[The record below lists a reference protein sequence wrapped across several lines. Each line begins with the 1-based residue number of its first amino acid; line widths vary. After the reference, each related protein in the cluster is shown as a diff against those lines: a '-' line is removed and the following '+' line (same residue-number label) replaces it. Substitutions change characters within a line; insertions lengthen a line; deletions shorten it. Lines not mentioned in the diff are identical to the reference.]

1 MGFRIRNN
9 SAASLAYKSYSKAQG
24 DLEKNIQ
31 RLASGL
37 RINSAADDISGA
49 AMVTRMDNQIR
60 GLQEASK
67 NAKGASGLLKMAES
81 GLSEINGILSRLRE
95 LAVQAASDQL
105 TSDDRRN
112 VNMEF
117 EQLTGEV
124 GRIARFVEYNDI
136 KLLNGDFTANSIDPA
151 SSNYGPSAEEG
162 GVQGIKLTGA
172 LPGTYTFTLEDING
186 DGIDDTIRL
195 SDGAITE
202 DVALPAV
209 PAGETA
215 KLTFSTLGFVVTL
228 NDNFGET
235 IPVLDGNGETIPVLD
250 GDGET
255 IPLLDENGDVILDGD
270 GNAEVEVEINDAV
283 LEGRSFQVLEG
294 AGGTVQIG
302 IDDTADSRL
311 QFSIMD
317 ATAVG
322 LSIDS
327 LNVDS
332 VANARAALT
341 QLDSAISSVSDE
353 RGKLG
358 SVLNRLEFTMSNLAN
373 MIQAIDSSRSDIRDV
388 DFAKEMT
395 DMARNQILVQSSSS
409 ILAQANKI
417 NQSVLGLLN

>member
-112 VNMEF
+112 INLEF

-136 KLLNGDFTANSIDPA
+136 KLLNGDFTANSIDPTT
-151 SSNYGPSAEEG
+151 SNYGPSAVEG
-162 GVQGIKLTGA
+162 GVQDIKLTGA
-172 LPGTYTFTLEDING
+172 LPGTYTFSIVDIND
-186 DGIDDTIRL
+186 DGTDDTIRI
-195 SDGAITE
+195 SDGTITD
-202 DVALPAV
+202 DVALPPTPA
-209 PAGETA
+209 AGETT
-215 KLTFSTLGFVVTL
+215 KLTFSTSGVVVTL
-228 NDNFGET
+228 NENFGQT
-235 IPVLDGNGETIPVLD
+235 IPSLEGRYFN
-250 GDGET
+250 
-255 IPLLDENGDVILDGD
+255 
-270 GNAEVEVEINDAV
+270 V
-283 LEGRSFQVLEG
+283 LEGT
-294 AGGTVQIG
+294 GGTVQIG

-322 LSIDS
+322 LSIDG

-332 VANARAALT
+332 VANARSAMS
-341 QLDSAISSVSDE
+341 QLDGAISKISDE

-358 SVLNRLEFTMSNLAN
+358 SVQNRLEFTMSNLAN
-373 MIQAIDSSRSDIRDV
+373 MIQAIDSSRSAIRDV

>member
-9 SAASLAYKSYSKAQG
+9 SAASLAYKFYSKAQA

-81 GLSEINGILSRLRE
+81 GLSEINSLLSRLRE
-95 LAVQAASDQL
+95 LTVQAASDQL

-112 VNMEF
+112 INLEF

-151 SSNYGPSAEEG
+151 TSTYGPSAAEG
-162 GVQGIKLTGA
+162 GVSEIKLTGA
-172 LPGTYTFTLEDING
+172 LPGTYTFSLEDLDG
-186 DGIDDTIRL
+186 DGTDETMRIT
-195 SDGAITE
+195 SDGATE
-202 DVALPAV
+202 DVSLPPTPA
-209 PAGETA
+209 AGETA
-215 KLTFSTLGFVVTL
+215 KLTFSQLGVMVTINENMGL
-228 NDNFGET
+228 T
-235 IPVLDGNGETIPVLD
+235 IPSV
-250 GDGET
+250 
-255 IPLLDENGDVILDGD
+255 
-270 GNAEVEVEINDAV
+270 
-283 LEGRSFQVLEG
+283 EGRYFNVIEG
-294 AGGTVQIG
+294 TGGTVQIG

-317 ATAVG
+317 STAVG
-322 LSIDS
+322 LGIDG

-332 VANARAALT
+332 VADARAAMS
-341 QLDSAISSVSDE
+341 QLDKAISLISDE

-358 SVLNRLEFTMSNLAN
+358 SVQNRLEFTMSNLAN
-373 MIQAIDSSRSDIRDV
+373 MIQAIDSSRSSIRDV

-409 ILAQANKI
+409 ILAQANQI
-417 NQSVLGLLN
+417 NQSVLGLLK

>member
-9 SAASLAYKSYSKAQG
+9 SAASLAYKSYSKAQA

-112 VNMEF
+112 INLEF

-136 KLLNGDFTANSIDPA
+136 KLLNGDFTANALDQA
-151 SSNYGPSAEEG
+151 TRDRLVDTQVGFPSTAGG
-162 GVQGIKLTGA
+162 GVSDIKLTGA
-172 LPGTYTFTLEDING
+172 LPGVYAFSVVTEGGVDKLRITL
-186 DGIDDTIRL
+186 
-195 SDGAITE
+195 DGAATDE
-202 DVALPAV
+202 VNLPV
-209 PAGETA
+209 TPADGETA
-215 KLTFSTLGFVVTL
+215 KLTFSTLGIV
-228 NDNFGET
+228 
-235 IPVLDGNGETIPVLD
+235 
-250 GDGET
+250 
-255 IPLLDENGDVILDGD
+255 
-270 GNAEVEVEINDAV
+270 VEINENFGQTIAGNALNGSQFTV
-283 LEGRSFQVLEG
+283 NPGT
-294 AGGTVQIG
+294 GGTVQIG

-322 LSIDS
+322 LNIDN
-327 LNVDS
+327 LDVGS
-332 VANARAALT
+332 VANARSAMS
-341 QLDSAISSVSDE
+341 QLDGAISLVSDE

-358 SVLNRLEFTMSNLAN
+358 SVQNRLEFTMSNLAN
-373 MIQAIDSSRSDIRDV
+373 MIQAIDSSRSAIRDV

>member
-112 VNMEF
+112 INLEF

-136 KLLNGDFTANSIDPA
+136 KLLNGDFTANSIDPTA
-151 SSNYGPSAEEG
+151 SNYGPSAAEG
-162 GVQGIKLTGA
+162 GVQDIKLTGA
-172 LPGTYTFTLEDING
+172 LPGSYTFSLEDIDG
-186 DGIDDTIRL
+186 DGTDDTIRI
-195 SDGAITE
+195 SDGTITD
-202 DVALPAV
+202 DVALPPTPA
-209 PAGETA
+209 AGETT
-215 KLTFSTLGFVVTL
+215 KLTFSTSGVVVTL
-228 NDNFGET
+228 NENFGQT
-235 IPVLDGNGETIPVLD
+235 IPSLEGRYFN
-250 GDGET
+250 
-255 IPLLDENGDVILDGD
+255 
-270 GNAEVEVEINDAV
+270 V
-283 LEGRSFQVLEG
+283 LEGT
-294 AGGTVQIG
+294 GGTVQIG

-322 LSIDS
+322 LSIDG

-332 VANARAALT
+332 VANARSAMS
-341 QLDSAISSVSDE
+341 QLDGAISKISDE

-358 SVLNRLEFTMSNLAN
+358 SVQNRLEFTMSNLAN
-373 MIQAIDSSRSDIRDV
+373 MIQAIDSSRSAIRDV

>member
-9 SAASLAYKSYSKAQG
+9 SAASLAYKFYSKAQA

-81 GLSEINGILSRLRE
+81 GLSEINSLLSRLRE
-95 LAVQAASDQL
+95 LTVQAASDQL

-112 VNMEF
+112 INLEF

-151 SSNYGPSAEEG
+151 TSTYGPSAAEG
-162 GVQGIKLTGA
+162 GVSEIKLTGA
-172 LPGTYTFTLEDING
+172 LPGTYTFSLEDLNG
-186 DGIDDTIRL
+186 DGTDETMRIT
-195 SDGAITE
+195 SDGATE
-202 DVALPAV
+202 DVSLPPTPA
-209 PAGETA
+209 AGETA
-215 KLTFSTLGFVVTL
+215 KLTFSQLGVMVTINENMGL
-228 NDNFGET
+228 T
-235 IPVLDGNGETIPVLD
+235 IPSV
-250 GDGET
+250 
-255 IPLLDENGDVILDGD
+255 
-270 GNAEVEVEINDAV
+270 
-283 LEGRSFQVLEG
+283 EGRYFNVMEG
-294 AGGTVQIG
+294 SGGTVQIG

-317 ATAVG
+317 STAVG
-322 LSIDS
+322 LGIDG

-332 VANARAALT
+332 VADARAAMS
-341 QLDSAISSVSDE
+341 QLDKAISLISDE

-358 SVLNRLEFTMSNLAN
+358 SVQNRLEFTMSNLAN
-373 MIQAIDSSRSDIRDV
+373 MIQAIDSSRSSIRDV

-409 ILAQANKI
+409 ILAQANQI
-417 NQSVLGLLN
+417 NQSVLGLLK

>member
-81 GLSEINGILSRLRE
+81 GLSEINSILSRLRE

-112 VNMEF
+112 INLEF

-136 KLLNGDFTANSIDPA
+136 KLLNGDFTANNIDQT
-151 SSNYGPSAEEG
+151 SSSYGPLAAEG
-162 GVQGIKLTGA
+162 GVHDIKLTGA
-172 LPGTYTFTLEDING
+172 LPGTYTFEVVLANSIEQGNPPESRLQIT
-186 DGIDDTIRL
+186 DGTVTDYI
-195 SDGAITE
+195 
-202 DVALPAV
+202 ALPTTPEADQ
-209 PAGETA
+209 TSR
-215 KLTFSTLGFVVTL
+215 LTFSQLGVVVTINDQFGLTAPNTLGGQSFT
-228 NDNFGET
+228 
-235 IPVLDGNGETIPVLD
+235 
-250 GDGET
+250 
-255 IPLLDENGDVILDGD
+255 
-270 GNAEVEVEINDAV
+270 V
-283 LEGRSFQVLEG
+283 LEGT
-294 AGGTVQIG
+294 GGTVQIG

-332 VANARAALT
+332 VANARAAMT
-341 QLDSAISSVSDE
+341 QLDSAISLVSDE

-358 SVLNRLEFTMSNLAN
+358 SVQNRLEFTMSNLAN
-373 MIQAIDSSRSDIRDV
+373 MIQAIDSSRSAIRDV

>member
-1 MGFRIRNN
+1 M
-9 SAASLAYKSYSKAQG
+9 
-24 DLEKNIQ
+24 
-31 RLASGL
+31 ASGL

-112 VNMEF
+112 INLEF

-136 KLLNGDFTANSIDPA
+136 KLLNGDFTANALNQAARDRLEDDQV
-151 SSNYGPSAEEG
+151 GFPSTAGG
-162 GVQGIKLTGA
+162 GVSDIKLTGA
-172 LPGTYTFTLEDING
+172 LPGTYAFSVVTEGGVNKLRITL
-186 DGIDDTIRL
+186 
-195 SDGAITE
+195 DGAATDE
-202 DVALPAV
+202 VNLPV
-209 PAGETA
+209 TPGEGETA
-215 KLTFSTLGFVVTL
+215 KLTFSTLGIV
-228 NDNFGET
+228 
-235 IPVLDGNGETIPVLD
+235 
-250 GDGET
+250 
-255 IPLLDENGDVILDGD
+255 
-270 GNAEVEVEINDAV
+270 VEINENFGQTIAGNALNGSQFTVDP
-283 LEGRSFQVLEG
+283 GT
-294 AGGTVQIG
+294 GGTVQIG

-311 QFSIMD
+311 QFSIVD
-317 ATAVG
+317 STAVG
-322 LSIDS
+322 LGIDG

-332 VANARAALT
+332 VADARAAMS
-341 QLDSAISSVSDE
+341 QLDTAISLISDE

-358 SVLNRLEFTMSNLAN
+358 SVQNRLEFTMSNLAN
-373 MIQAIDSSRSDIRDV
+373 MIQAIDSSRSAIRDV

>member
-9 SAASLAYKSYSKAQG
+9 SAASLAYKFYSKAQA

-81 GLSEINGILSRLRE
+81 GLSEINSLLSRLRE
-95 LAVQAASDQL
+95 LTVQAASDQL

-112 VNMEF
+112 INLEF

-136 KLLNGDFTANSIDPA
+136 KLRNGDFTANSIDPTT
-151 SSNYGPSAEEG
+151 STYGPSAAEG
-162 GVQGIKLTGA
+162 GVSEIKLTGA
-172 LPGTYTFTLEDING
+172 LPGTYTFSLEDLDG
-186 DGIDDTIRL
+186 DGTDETMRIT
-195 SDGAITE
+195 SDGATE
-202 DVALPAV
+202 DVSLPPIPA
-209 PAGETA
+209 AGETA
-215 KLTFSTLGFVVTL
+215 KLTFSQLGVMVTI
-228 NDNFGET
+228 NENMGWN
-235 IPVLDGNGETIPVLD
+235 VDGQEFTVN
-250 GDGET
+250 
-255 IPLLDENGDVILDGD
+255 
-270 GNAEVEVEINDAV
+270 
-283 LEGRSFQVLEG
+283 EGS
-294 AGGTVQIG
+294 GGTVQIG

-317 ATAVG
+317 STAVG
-322 LSIDS
+322 LGIDG

-332 VANARAALT
+332 VADARAAMS
-341 QLDSAISSVSDE
+341 QLDKAISLISDE

-358 SVLNRLEFTMSNLAN
+358 SVQNRLEFTMSNLAN
-373 MIQAIDSSRSDIRDV
+373 MIQAIDSSRSSIRDV

-409 ILAQANKI
+409 ILAQANQI
-417 NQSVLGLLN
+417 NQSVLGLLK

>member
-9 SAASLAYKSYSKAQG
+9 SAASLAYKFYSKAQA

-81 GLSEINGILSRLRE
+81 GLSEINSLLSRLRE
-95 LAVQAASDQL
+95 LTVQAASDQL

-112 VNMEF
+112 INLEF

-151 SSNYGPSAEEG
+151 TSTYGPSAAEG
-162 GVQGIKLTGA
+162 GVSEIKLTGA
-172 LPGTYTFTLEDING
+172 LPGTYTFSLEDLDG
-186 DGIDDTIRL
+186 DGTNETMRIT
-195 SDGAITE
+195 SDGATE
-202 DVALPAV
+202 DVSLPPTPA
-209 PAGETA
+209 AGETA
-215 KLTFSTLGFVVTL
+215 KLTFSQLGVMVTI
-228 NDNFGET
+228 NENMGWN
-235 IPVLDGNGETIPVLD
+235 VDGQEFTVN
-250 GDGET
+250 
-255 IPLLDENGDVILDGD
+255 
-270 GNAEVEVEINDAV
+270 
-283 LEGRSFQVLEG
+283 EGS
-294 AGGTVQIG
+294 GGTVQIG

-317 ATAVG
+317 STAVG
-322 LSIDS
+322 LGIDG

-332 VANARAALT
+332 VADARAAMS
-341 QLDSAISSVSDE
+341 QLDKAISLISDE

-358 SVLNRLEFTMSNLAN
+358 SVQNRLEFTMSNLAN
-373 MIQAIDSSRSDIRDV
+373 MIQAIDSSRSSIRDV

-409 ILAQANKI
+409 ILAQANQI
-417 NQSVLGLLN
+417 NQSVLGLLK

>member
-112 VNMEF
+112 INLEF

-136 KLLNGDFTANSIDPA
+136 KLLNGDFTANSIDPTT
-151 SSNYGPSAEEG
+151 SNYGPSAVEG
-162 GVQGIKLTGA
+162 GVQDIKLTGA
-172 LPGTYTFTLEDING
+172 LPGTYTFSIVDIND
-186 DGIDDTIRL
+186 DGTDDTIRI
-195 SDGAITE
+195 SDGTITD
-202 DVALPAV
+202 DVALP
-209 PAGETA
+209 PTPSAGETT
-215 KLTFSTLGFVVTL
+215 KLTFSTSGVVVTL
-228 NDNFGET
+228 NENFGQT
-235 IPVLDGNGETIPVLD
+235 IPSLEGRYFN
-250 GDGET
+250 
-255 IPLLDENGDVILDGD
+255 
-270 GNAEVEVEINDAV
+270 V
-283 LEGRSFQVLEG
+283 LEGT
-294 AGGTVQIG
+294 GGTVQIG

-322 LSIDS
+322 LSIDG

-332 VANARAALT
+332 VANARSAMS
-341 QLDSAISSVSDE
+341 QLDGAISKISDE

-358 SVLNRLEFTMSNLAN
+358 SVQNRLEFTMSNLAN
-373 MIQAIDSSRSDIRDV
+373 MIQAIDSSRSAIRDV

>member
-9 SAASLAYKSYSKAQG
+9 SAASLAYKFYSKAQA

-81 GLSEINGILSRLRE
+81 GLSEINSLLSRLRE
-95 LAVQAASDQL
+95 LTVQAASDQL

-112 VNMEF
+112 INLEF

-151 SSNYGPSAEEG
+151 TSTYGPSAAEG
-162 GVQGIKLTGA
+162 GVSGIKLTGA
-172 LPGTYTFTLEDING
+172 LPGTYTFSLEDLDG
-186 DGIDDTIRL
+186 DGTDETMRIT
-195 SDGAITE
+195 SDGATE
-202 DVALPAV
+202 DVSLPPTPA
-209 PAGETA
+209 AGETA
-215 KLTFSTLGFVVTL
+215 KLTFSQLGVMVTINENMGL
-228 NDNFGET
+228 T
-235 IPVLDGNGETIPVLD
+235 IPSV
-250 GDGET
+250 
-255 IPLLDENGDVILDGD
+255 
-270 GNAEVEVEINDAV
+270 
-283 LEGRSFQVLEG
+283 EGRYFNVMEG
-294 AGGTVQIG
+294 SGGTVQIG

-317 ATAVG
+317 STAVG
-322 LSIDS
+322 LGIDG

-332 VANARAALT
+332 VADARAAMS
-341 QLDSAISSVSDE
+341 QLDTAISLISDE

-358 SVLNRLEFTMSNLAN
+358 SVQNRLEFTMSNLAN
-373 MIQAIDSSRSDIRDV
+373 MIQAIDSSRSSIRDV

-409 ILAQANKI
+409 ILAQANQI
-417 NQSVLGLLN
+417 NQSVLGLLK

>member
-9 SAASLAYKSYSKAQG
+9 SAASLAYKFYSKAQA

-81 GLSEINGILSRLRE
+81 GLSEINSLLSRLRE
-95 LAVQAASDQL
+95 LTVQAASDQL

-112 VNMEF
+112 INLEF

-151 SSNYGPSAEEG
+151 TSTYGPSAAEG
-162 GVQGIKLTGA
+162 GVSEIKLTGA
-172 LPGTYTFTLEDING
+172 LPGTYTFSLEDLDG
-186 DGIDDTIRL
+186 DGTDETMRIT
-195 SDGAITE
+195 SDGATE
-202 DVALPAV
+202 DVSLPPTPA
-209 PAGETA
+209 AGETA
-215 KLTFSTLGFVVTL
+215 KLTFSQLGVMVTINENMGL
-228 NDNFGET
+228 T
-235 IPVLDGNGETIPVLD
+235 IPSV
-250 GDGET
+250 
-255 IPLLDENGDVILDGD
+255 
-270 GNAEVEVEINDAV
+270 
-283 LEGRSFQVLEG
+283 EGRYFNVMEG
-294 AGGTVQIG
+294 SGGTVQIG

-317 ATAVG
+317 STAVG
-322 LSIDS
+322 LGIDG

-332 VANARAALT
+332 VADARAAMS
-341 QLDSAISSVSDE
+341 QLDKAISLISDE

-358 SVLNRLEFTMSNLAN
+358 SVQNRLEFTMSNLAN
-373 MIQAIDSSRSDIRDV
+373 MIQAIDSSRSSIRDV

-409 ILAQANKI
+409 ILAQANQI
-417 NQSVLGLLN
+417 NQSVLGLLK

>member
-9 SAASLAYKSYSKAQG
+9 SAASLAYKSYSKAQA

-112 VNMEF
+112 INLEF

-136 KLLNGDFTANSIDPA
+136 KLLNGDFTANALDQA
-151 SSNYGPSAEEG
+151 TLDRLADDLVGFPSTAGG
-162 GVQGIKLTGA
+162 GVSDIKLTGA
-172 LPGTYTFTLEDING
+172 LPGVYAFSVVTEGGVDKLRITL
-186 DGIDDTIRL
+186 
-195 SDGAITE
+195 DGAATDE
-202 DVALPAV
+202 VNLPV
-209 PAGETA
+209 TPADGETA
-215 KLTFSTLGFVVTL
+215 KLTFSTLGIV
-228 NDNFGET
+228 
-235 IPVLDGNGETIPVLD
+235 
-250 GDGET
+250 
-255 IPLLDENGDVILDGD
+255 
-270 GNAEVEVEINDAV
+270 VEINENFGQTIAGNALNGSQFTV
-283 LEGRSFQVLEG
+283 NPGT
-294 AGGTVQIG
+294 GGTVQIG

-322 LSIDS
+322 LNIDN
-327 LNVDS
+327 LDVGS
-332 VANARAALT
+332 VANARSAMS
-341 QLDSAISSVSDE
+341 QLDGAISLVSDE

-358 SVLNRLEFTMSNLAN
+358 SVQNRLEFTMSNLAN
-373 MIQAIDSSRSDIRDV
+373 MIQAIDSSRSAIRDV

>member
-9 SAASLAYKSYSKAQG
+9 SAASLAYKFYSKAQA

-81 GLSEINGILSRLRE
+81 GLSEINSLLSRLRE
-95 LAVQAASDQL
+95 LTVQAASDQL

-112 VNMEF
+112 INLEF

-151 SSNYGPSAEEG
+151 TSTYGPSAAEG
-162 GVQGIKLTGA
+162 GVSGIKLTGA
-172 LPGTYTFTLEDING
+172 LPGTYTFSLEDLDG
-186 DGIDDTIRL
+186 DGTDETMRIT
-195 SDGAITE
+195 SDGATE
-202 DVALPAV
+202 DVSLPPIPA
-209 PAGETA
+209 AGETA
-215 KLTFSTLGFVVTL
+215 KLTFSQLGVMVTI
-228 NDNFGET
+228 NENMGWN
-235 IPVLDGNGETIPVLD
+235 VDGQEFTVN
-250 GDGET
+250 
-255 IPLLDENGDVILDGD
+255 
-270 GNAEVEVEINDAV
+270 
-283 LEGRSFQVLEG
+283 EGS
-294 AGGTVQIG
+294 GGTVQIG

-317 ATAVG
+317 STAVG
-322 LSIDS
+322 LGIDG

-332 VANARAALT
+332 VADARAAMS
-341 QLDSAISSVSDE
+341 QLDKAISLISDE

-358 SVLNRLEFTMSNLAN
+358 SVQNRLEFTMSNLAN
-373 MIQAIDSSRSDIRDV
+373 MIQAIDSSRSSIRDV

-409 ILAQANKI
+409 ILAQANQI
-417 NQSVLGLLN
+417 NQSVLGLLK

>member
-112 VNMEF
+112 INLEF

-136 KLLNGDFTANSIDPA
+136 KLLNGDFTANSIDPTT
-151 SSNYGPSAEEG
+151 SNYGPSAVEG
-162 GVQGIKLTGA
+162 GVQDIKLTGA
-172 LPGTYTFTLEDING
+172 LPGTYTFSIVDIND
-186 DGIDDTIRL
+186 DGTDDTIRI
-195 SDGAITE
+195 SDGTITD
-202 DVALPAV
+202 DVALP
-209 PAGETA
+209 PTPSAGETT
-215 KLTFSTLGFVVTL
+215 KLTFSTSGVVVTL
-228 NDNFGET
+228 NENFGQT
-235 IPVLDGNGETIPVLD
+235 IPSLEGRYFN
-250 GDGET
+250 
-255 IPLLDENGDVILDGD
+255 
-270 GNAEVEVEINDAV
+270 V
-283 LEGRSFQVLEG
+283 LEGT
-294 AGGTVQIG
+294 GGTVQIG

-322 LSIDS
+322 LSIDG

-332 VANARAALT
+332 VANARSAMS
-341 QLDSAISSVSDE
+341 QLDGAISQISDE

-358 SVLNRLEFTMSNLAN
+358 SVQNRLEFTMSNLAN
-373 MIQAIDSSRSDIRDV
+373 MIQAIDSSRSAIRDV

>member
-9 SAASLAYKSYSKAQG
+9 SAASLAYKFYSKAQA

-81 GLSEINGILSRLRE
+81 GLSEINSLLSRLRE
-95 LAVQAASDQL
+95 LTVQAASDQL

-112 VNMEF
+112 INLEF

-151 SSNYGPSAEEG
+151 TSTYGPSAAEG
-162 GVQGIKLTGA
+162 GVSEIKLTGA
-172 LPGTYTFTLEDING
+172 LPGTYTFSLEDL
-186 DGIDDTIRL
+186 DGEGTDETMRIT
-195 SDGAITE
+195 SDGATE
-202 DVALPAV
+202 DVSLPPTPA
-209 PAGETA
+209 AGETA
-215 KLTFSTLGFVVTL
+215 KLTFSQLGVMVTI
-228 NDNFGET
+228 NENMGWN
-235 IPVLDGNGETIPVLD
+235 VDGQEFTVN
-250 GDGET
+250 
-255 IPLLDENGDVILDGD
+255 
-270 GNAEVEVEINDAV
+270 
-283 LEGRSFQVLEG
+283 EGS
-294 AGGTVQIG
+294 GGTVQIG

-317 ATAVG
+317 STAVG
-322 LSIDS
+322 LGIDG

-332 VANARAALT
+332 VADARAAMS
-341 QLDSAISSVSDE
+341 QLDKAISLISDE

-358 SVLNRLEFTMSNLAN
+358 SVQNRLEFTMSNLAN
-373 MIQAIDSSRSDIRDV
+373 MIQAIDSSRSSIRDV

-409 ILAQANKI
+409 ILAQANQI
-417 NQSVLGLLN
+417 NQSVLGLLK

>member
-9 SAASLAYKSYSKAQG
+9 SAASLAYKFYSKAQA

-81 GLSEINGILSRLRE
+81 GLSEINSLLSRLRE
-95 LAVQAASDQL
+95 LTVQAASDQL

-112 VNMEF
+112 INLEF

-151 SSNYGPSAEEG
+151 TSTYGPSAAEG
-162 GVQGIKLTGA
+162 GVSEIKLTGA
-172 LPGTYTFTLEDING
+172 LPGTYTFALEDLDG
-186 DGIDDTIRL
+186 DGTDETMRIT
-195 SDGAITE
+195 SDGATE
-202 DVALPAV
+202 DVSLPPTPA
-209 PAGETA
+209 AGETA
-215 KLTFSTLGFVVTL
+215 KLTFSQLGVMVTINENMGL
-228 NDNFGET
+228 T
-235 IPVLDGNGETIPVLD
+235 IPSV
-250 GDGET
+250 
-255 IPLLDENGDVILDGD
+255 
-270 GNAEVEVEINDAV
+270 
-283 LEGRSFQVLEG
+283 EGRYFNVMEG
-294 AGGTVQIG
+294 SGGTVQIG

-317 ATAVG
+317 STAVG
-322 LSIDS
+322 LGIDG

-332 VANARAALT
+332 VADARAAMS
-341 QLDSAISSVSDE
+341 QLDKAISLISDE

-358 SVLNRLEFTMSNLAN
+358 SVQNRLEFTMSNLAN
-373 MIQAIDSSRSDIRDV
+373 MIQAIDSSRSSIRDV

-409 ILAQANKI
+409 ILAQANQI
-417 NQSVLGLLN
+417 NQSVLGLLK

>member
-9 SAASLAYKSYSKAQG
+9 SAASLAYKFYSKAQA

-81 GLSEINGILSRLRE
+81 GLSEINSLLSRLRE
-95 LAVQAASDQL
+95 LTVQAASDQL

-112 VNMEF
+112 INLEF

-151 SSNYGPSAEEG
+151 TSTYGPSAAEG
-162 GVQGIKLTGA
+162 GVSEIKLTGA
-172 LPGTYTFTLEDING
+172 LPGTYTFSLEDLDG
-186 DGIDDTIRL
+186 DGTDETMRIT
-195 SDGAITE
+195 SDGATE
-202 DVALPAV
+202 DVSLPPTPA
-209 PAGETA
+209 AGETA
-215 KLTFSTLGFVVTL
+215 KLTFSQLGVMVTI
-228 NDNFGET
+228 NENIGWN
-235 IPVLDGNGETIPVLD
+235 VDGQEFTVN
-250 GDGET
+250 
-255 IPLLDENGDVILDGD
+255 
-270 GNAEVEVEINDAV
+270 
-283 LEGRSFQVLEG
+283 EGS
-294 AGGTVQIG
+294 GGTVQIG

-317 ATAVG
+317 STAVG
-322 LSIDS
+322 LGIDG

-332 VANARAALT
+332 VADARAAMS
-341 QLDSAISSVSDE
+341 QLDKAISLISDE

-358 SVLNRLEFTMSNLAN
+358 SVQNRLEFTMSNLAN
-373 MIQAIDSSRSDIRDV
+373 MIQAIDSSRSSIRDV

-409 ILAQANKI
+409 ILAQANQI
-417 NQSVLGLLN
+417 NQSVLGLLK

>member
-112 VNMEF
+112 INLEF

-136 KLLNGDFTANSIDPA
+136 KLLNGDFTANSIDPTT
-151 SSNYGPSAEEG
+151 SNYGPSAVEG
-162 GVQGIKLTGA
+162 GVQDIKLTGA
-172 LPGTYTFTLEDING
+172 LPGTYTFSIVDIND
-186 DGIDDTIRL
+186 DGTDDTIRI
-195 SDGAITE
+195 SDGTITD
-202 DVALPAV
+202 DVALPPTPA
-209 PAGETA
+209 AGETT
-215 KLTFSTLGFVVTL
+215 KLTFSTSGVVVTL
-228 NDNFGET
+228 NENFGQT
-235 IPVLDGNGETIPVLD
+235 IPSLEGRYFN
-250 GDGET
+250 
-255 IPLLDENGDVILDGD
+255 
-270 GNAEVEVEINDAV
+270 V
-283 LEGRSFQVLEG
+283 LEGT
-294 AGGTVQIG
+294 GGTVQIG

-322 LSIDS
+322 LSIDG

-332 VANARAALT
+332 VANARSAMS
-341 QLDSAISSVSDE
+341 QLDGAISKISDE

-358 SVLNRLEFTMSNLAN
+358 SVQNRLEFTMSNLAN
-373 MIQAIDSSRSDIRDV
+373 MIQAIDSSRSAIRDV

-409 ILAQANKI
+409 ILAQANQI

>member
-9 SAASLAYKSYSKAQG
+9 SAASLAYKFYSKAQA

-81 GLSEINGILSRLRE
+81 GLSEINSLLSRLRE
-95 LAVQAASDQL
+95 LTVQAASDQL

-112 VNMEF
+112 INLEF

-151 SSNYGPSAEEG
+151 TSTYGPSAAEG
-162 GVQGIKLTGA
+162 GVSGIKLTGA
-172 LPGTYTFTLEDING
+172 LPGTYTFSLEDLDG
-186 DGIDDTIRL
+186 DGTDETMRIT
-195 SDGAITE
+195 SDGATE
-202 DVALPAV
+202 DVSLPPTPA
-209 PAGETA
+209 AGETA
-215 KLTFSTLGFVVTL
+215 KLTFSQLGVVVTINENMGL
-228 NDNFGET
+228 T
-235 IPVLDGNGETIPVLD
+235 IPSV
-250 GDGET
+250 
-255 IPLLDENGDVILDGD
+255 
-270 GNAEVEVEINDAV
+270 
-283 LEGRSFQVLEG
+283 EGRYFNVMEG
-294 AGGTVQIG
+294 TGGTVQIG
-302 IDDTADSRL
+302 IDDPADSRL

-317 ATAVG
+317 STAVG
-322 LSIDS
+322 LGIDG

-332 VANARAALT
+332 VADARAAMS
-341 QLDSAISSVSDE
+341 QLDTAISLISDE

-358 SVLNRLEFTMSNLAN
+358 SVQNRLEFTMSNLAN
-373 MIQAIDSSRSDIRDV
+373 MIQAIDSSRSAIRDV

>member
-112 VNMEF
+112 INLEF

-172 LPGTYTFTLEDING
+172 LPGSYTFEVVLANSIEQGNPPESRLQIT
-186 DGIDDTIRL
+186 DGTVTDYI
-195 SDGAITE
+195 
-202 DVALPAV
+202 ALPTTPEADQ
-209 PAGETA
+209 TSR
-215 KLTFSTLGFVVTL
+215 LTFSQLGVVVTI
-228 NDNFGET
+228 NDQFGLT
-235 IPVLDGNGETIPVLD
+235 APNTLDGQSYV
-250 GDGET
+250 
-255 IPLLDENGDVILDGD
+255 
-270 GNAEVEVEINDAV
+270 V
-283 LEGRSFQVLEG
+283 LEGT
-294 AGGTVQIG
+294 GGTVQIG

-317 ATAVG
+317 ATSVG
-322 LSIDS
+322 LSIDG

-332 VANARAALT
+332 VANARAAMT
-341 QLDSAISSVSDE
+341 QLDSAISLVSDE

-358 SVLNRLEFTMSNLAN
+358 SVQNRLEFTMSNLAN
-373 MIQAIDSSRSDIRDV
+373 MIQAIDSSRSAIRDV

>member
-1 MGFRIRNN
+1 LIFCLCVEQINYQRRGNKMGFRIRNN
-9 SAASLAYKSYSKAQG
+9 SAASLAYKFYSKAQA

-81 GLSEINGILSRLRE
+81 GLSEINSLLSRLRE
-95 LAVQAASDQL
+95 LTVQAASDQL

-112 VNMEF
+112 INLEF

-151 SSNYGPSAEEG
+151 TSTYGPSAAEG
-162 GVQGIKLTGA
+162 GVSGIKLTGA
-172 LPGTYTFTLEDING
+172 LPGTYTFSLEDLDG
-186 DGIDDTIRL
+186 DGTDETMRIT
-195 SDGAITE
+195 SDGATE
-202 DVALPAV
+202 DVSLPPTPA
-209 PAGETA
+209 AGETA
-215 KLTFSTLGFVVTL
+215 KLTFSQLGVMVTI
-228 NDNFGET
+228 NENMGWN
-235 IPVLDGNGETIPVLD
+235 VDGQEFTVN
-250 GDGET
+250 
-255 IPLLDENGDVILDGD
+255 
-270 GNAEVEVEINDAV
+270 
-283 LEGRSFQVLEG
+283 EGS
-294 AGGTVQIG
+294 GGTVQIG

-317 ATAVG
+317 STAVG
-322 LSIDS
+322 LGIDG

-332 VANARAALT
+332 VADARAAMS
-341 QLDSAISSVSDE
+341 QLDKAISLISDE

-358 SVLNRLEFTMSNLAN
+358 SVQNRLEFTMSNLAN
-373 MIQAIDSSRSDIRDV
+373 MIQAIDSSRSSIRDV

-409 ILAQANKI
+409 ILAQANQI
-417 NQSVLGLLN
+417 NQSVLGLLK

>member
-9 SAASLAYKSYSKAQG
+9 SAASLAYKFYSKAQA

-81 GLSEINGILSRLRE
+81 GLSEINSLLSRLRE
-95 LAVQAASDQL
+95 LTVQAASDQL

-112 VNMEF
+112 INLEF

-151 SSNYGPSAEEG
+151 TSTYGPSAAEG
-162 GVQGIKLTGA
+162 GVSEIKLTGA
-172 LPGTYTFTLEDING
+172 LPGTYTFSLEDLDG
-186 DGIDDTIRL
+186 DGTDETMRIT
-195 SDGAITE
+195 SDGATE
-202 DVALPAV
+202 DVSLPPTPA
-209 PAGETA
+209 AGETA
-215 KLTFSTLGFVVTL
+215 KLTFSQLGVMVTI
-228 NDNFGET
+228 NENMGWN
-235 IPVLDGNGETIPVLD
+235 VDGQEFTVN
-250 GDGET
+250 
-255 IPLLDENGDVILDGD
+255 
-270 GNAEVEVEINDAV
+270 
-283 LEGRSFQVLEG
+283 EGS
-294 AGGTVQIG
+294 GGTVQIG

-317 ATAVG
+317 STAVG
-322 LSIDS
+322 LGIDG

-332 VANARAALT
+332 VADARAAMS
-341 QLDSAISSVSDE
+341 QLDKAISLISDE
-353 RGKLG
+353 RGKMG
-358 SVLNRLEFTMSNLAN
+358 SVQNRLEFTMSNLAN
-373 MIQAIDSSRSDIRDV
+373 MIQAIDSSRSSIRDV

-409 ILAQANKI
+409 ILAQANQI
-417 NQSVLGLLN
+417 NQSVLGLLR

>member
-112 VNMEF
+112 INLEF

-136 KLLNGDFTANSIDPA
+136 KLLNGDFTANSIDPTT
-151 SSNYGPSAEEG
+151 SNYGPSAVEG
-162 GVQGIKLTGA
+162 GVQDIKLTGA
-172 LPGTYTFTLEDING
+172 LPGTYTFSIVDIND
-186 DGIDDTIRL
+186 DGTDDTIRI
-195 SDGAITE
+195 SDGTITD
-202 DVALPAV
+202 DVALPPTPA
-209 PAGETA
+209 AGETT
-215 KLTFSTLGFVVTL
+215 KLTFSTSGVVVTL
-228 NDNFGET
+228 NENFGQT
-235 IPVLDGNGETIPVLD
+235 IPSLEGRYFN
-250 GDGET
+250 
-255 IPLLDENGDVILDGD
+255 
-270 GNAEVEVEINDAV
+270 V
-283 LEGRSFQVLEG
+283 LEGT
-294 AGGTVQIG
+294 GGTVQIG

-317 ATAVG
+317 ATSVG
-322 LSIDS
+322 LSIDG

-332 VANARAALT
+332 VANARSAMS
-341 QLDSAISSVSDE
+341 QLDGAISKISDE

-358 SVLNRLEFTMSNLAN
+358 SVQNRLEFTMSNLAN
-373 MIQAIDSSRSDIRDV
+373 MIQAIDSSRSAIRDV

>member
-9 SAASLAYKSYSKAQG
+9 SAASLAYKFYSKAQA

-81 GLSEINGILSRLRE
+81 GLSEINSLLSRLRE
-95 LAVQAASDQL
+95 LTVQAASDQL

-112 VNMEF
+112 INLEF

-136 KLLNGDFTANSIDPA
+136 KLLNGDFTANSIDPTT
-151 SSNYGPSAEEG
+151 STYGPSAAEG
-162 GVQGIKLTGA
+162 GVSEIKLTGA
-172 LPGTYTFTLEDING
+172 LPGTYTFSLEDLDG
-186 DGIDDTIRL
+186 DGTDETMRIT
-195 SDGAITE
+195 SDGATE
-202 DVALPAV
+202 DVSLPPTPA
-209 PAGETA
+209 AGETA
-215 KLTFSTLGFVVTL
+215 KLTFSQLGVMVTINENMGL
-228 NDNFGET
+228 T
-235 IPVLDGNGETIPVLD
+235 IPSV
-250 GDGET
+250 
-255 IPLLDENGDVILDGD
+255 
-270 GNAEVEVEINDAV
+270 
-283 LEGRSFQVLEG
+283 EGRYFNVMEG
-294 AGGTVQIG
+294 SGGTVQIG

-317 ATAVG
+317 STAVG
-322 LSIDS
+322 LGIDG

-332 VANARAALT
+332 VADARAAMS
-341 QLDSAISSVSDE
+341 QLDKAISLISDE

-358 SVLNRLEFTMSNLAN
+358 SVQNRLEFTMSNLAN
-373 MIQAIDSSRSDIRDV
+373 MIQAIDSSRSSIRDV

-409 ILAQANKI
+409 ILAQANQI
-417 NQSVLGLLN
+417 NQSVLGLLK

>member
-112 VNMEF
+112 INLEF

-136 KLLNGDFTANSIDPA
+136 KLLNGDFTANSLDATLRGNFNADPPPA
-151 SSNYGPSAEEG
+151 GSFPTAAGG
-162 GVQGIKLTGA
+162 GVSDIKLTGA
-172 LPGTYTFTLEDING
+172 LPGSYTFEVVLANSIEQGNPPESRLQIT
-186 DGIDDTIRL
+186 DGTVTDY
-195 SDGAITE
+195 
-202 DVALPAV
+202 VALPTTPEADQ
-209 PAGETA
+209 TSR
-215 KLTFSTLGFVVTL
+215 LTFSQLGVVVTI
-228 NDNFGET
+228 NDQFGLT
-235 IPVLDGNGETIPVLD
+235 APNTLDGQSFD
-250 GDGET
+250 
-255 IPLLDENGDVILDGD
+255 
-270 GNAEVEVEINDAV
+270 V
-283 LEGRSFQVLEG
+283 LEGT
-294 AGGTVQIG
+294 GGTVQIG

-322 LSIDS
+322 LSIDG

-332 VANARAALT
+332 VSNARAAMS
-341 QLDSAISSVSDE
+341 QLDGAISQISDE

-358 SVLNRLEFTMSNLAN
+358 SVQNRLEFTMSNLAN
-373 MIQAIDSSRSDIRDV
+373 MIQAIDSSRSAIRDV

>member
-9 SAASLAYKSYSKAQG
+9 SAASLAYKFYSKAQA

-81 GLSEINGILSRLRE
+81 GLSEINSLLSRLRE
-95 LAVQAASDQL
+95 LTVQAASDQL

-112 VNMEF
+112 INLEF

-151 SSNYGPSAEEG
+151 TSTYGPSAAEG
-162 GVQGIKLTGA
+162 GVSEIKLTGA
-172 LPGTYTFTLEDING
+172 LPGTYTFSLEDLDG
-186 DGIDDTIRL
+186 DGTDETMRIT
-195 SDGAITE
+195 SDGATE
-202 DVALPAV
+202 DVSLPPTPA
-209 PAGETA
+209 AGETA
-215 KLTFSTLGFVVTL
+215 KLTFSQLGVMVTINENMGL
-228 NDNFGET
+228 T
-235 IPVLDGNGETIPVLD
+235 IPSV
-250 GDGET
+250 
-255 IPLLDENGDVILDGD
+255 
-270 GNAEVEVEINDAV
+270 
-283 LEGRSFQVLEG
+283 EGRYFNVMEG
-294 AGGTVQIG
+294 SGGTVQIG

-317 ATAVG
+317 STAVG
-322 LSIDS
+322 LGIDG

-332 VANARAALT
+332 VADARAAMS
-341 QLDSAISSVSDE
+341 QLDKAISLISDE

-358 SVLNRLEFTMSNLAN
+358 SVQNRLEFTMSNLGN
-373 MIQAIDSSRSDIRDV
+373 MIQAIDSSRSAIRDV

-409 ILAQANKI
+409 ILAQANQI
-417 NQSVLGLLN
+417 NQSVLGLLK

>member
-9 SAASLAYKSYSKAQG
+9 SAASLAYKSYSKAQA

-112 VNMEF
+112 INLEF

-136 KLLNGDFTANSIDPA
+136 KLLNGDFTANSIEQA
-151 SSNYGPSAEEG
+151 LSNYGPTAAEG
-162 GVQGIKLTGA
+162 GISDIKLTGA
-172 LPGTYTFTLEDING
+172 LPGTYTFSLEDLDG
-186 DGIDDTIRL
+186 DGTDETMRI
-195 SDGAITE
+195 SDGTVTD
-202 DVALPAV
+202 DVALPAI
-209 PAGETA
+209 PAAGETE
-215 KLTFSTLGFVVTL
+215 KLTFSQLGVVVTI
-228 NDNFGET
+228 NENFGLVV
-235 IPVLDGNGETIPVLD
+235 PNV
-250 GDGET
+250 
-255 IPLLDENGDVILDGD
+255 
-270 GNAEVEVEINDAV
+270 
-283 LEGRSFQVLEG
+283 EGRYFNVAEG
-294 AGGTVQIG
+294 TGGTVQIG

-317 ATAVG
+317 ATSVG
-322 LSIDS
+322 LGIDG

-332 VANARAALT
+332 VANARAAMT
-341 QLDSAISSVSDE
+341 QLDGAISSISDE

-358 SVLNRLEFTMSNLAN
+358 SVQNRLEFTMSNLAN
-373 MIQAIDSSRSDIRDV
+373 MIQAIDSSRSAIRDV

-409 ILAQANKI
+409 ILAQANQI

>member
-9 SAASLAYKSYSKAQG
+9 SAASLAYKFYSKAQA

-81 GLSEINGILSRLRE
+81 GLSEINSLLSRLRE
-95 LAVQAASDQL
+95 LTVQAASDQL

-112 VNMEF
+112 INLEF

-151 SSNYGPSAEEG
+151 TSTYGPSAAEG
-162 GVQGIKLTGA
+162 GVSEIKLTGA
-172 LPGTYTFTLEDING
+172 LPGRYIFSLEDLDG
-186 DGIDDTIRL
+186 DGTDETMRIT
-195 SDGAITE
+195 SDGATE
-202 DVALPAV
+202 DVSLPPTPA
-209 PAGETA
+209 AGETA
-215 KLTFSTLGFVVTL
+215 KLTFSQLGVMVTI
-228 NDNFGET
+228 NENMGWN
-235 IPVLDGNGETIPVLD
+235 VDGQEFTVN
-250 GDGET
+250 
-255 IPLLDENGDVILDGD
+255 
-270 GNAEVEVEINDAV
+270 
-283 LEGRSFQVLEG
+283 EGS
-294 AGGTVQIG
+294 GGTVQIG

-317 ATAVG
+317 STAVG
-322 LSIDS
+322 LGIDG

-332 VANARAALT
+332 VADARAAMS
-341 QLDSAISSVSDE
+341 QLDKAISLISDE

-358 SVLNRLEFTMSNLAN
+358 SVQNRLEFTMSNLAN
-373 MIQAIDSSRSDIRDV
+373 MIQAIDSSRSSIRDV

-409 ILAQANKI
+409 ILAQANQI
-417 NQSVLGLLN
+417 NQSVLGLLK

>member
-9 SAASLAYKSYSKAQG
+9 SAASLAYKFYSKAQA

-81 GLSEINGILSRLRE
+81 GLSEINSLLSRLRE
-95 LAVQAASDQL
+95 LTVQAASDQL

-112 VNMEF
+112 INLEF

-151 SSNYGPSAEEG
+151 TSTYGPSAAEG
-162 GVQGIKLTGA
+162 GVSGIKLTGA
-172 LPGTYTFTLEDING
+172 LPGTYTFSLEDLDG
-186 DGIDDTIRL
+186 DGTDETMRIT
-195 SDGAITE
+195 SDGATE
-202 DVALPAV
+202 DVSLPPTPA
-209 PAGETA
+209 AGETA
-215 KLTFSTLGFVVTL
+215 KLTFSQLGVMVTINENMGL
-228 NDNFGET
+228 T
-235 IPVLDGNGETIPVLD
+235 IPSV
-250 GDGET
+250 
-255 IPLLDENGDVILDGD
+255 
-270 GNAEVEVEINDAV
+270 
-283 LEGRSFQVLEG
+283 EGRYFNVMEG
-294 AGGTVQIG
+294 TGGTVQIG

-317 ATAVG
+317 STAVG
-322 LSIDS
+322 LGIDG

-332 VANARAALT
+332 VADARAAMS
-341 QLDSAISSVSDE
+341 QLDKAISLISDE

-358 SVLNRLEFTMSNLAN
+358 SVQNRLEFTMSNLAN
-373 MIQAIDSSRSDIRDV
+373 MIQAIDSSRSSIRDV

-409 ILAQANKI
+409 ILAQANQI
-417 NQSVLGLLN
+417 NQSVLGLLK

>member
-9 SAASLAYKSYSKAQG
+9 SAASLAYKFYSKAQA

-81 GLSEINGILSRLRE
+81 GLSEINSLLSRLRE
-95 LAVQAASDQL
+95 LTVQAASDQL

-112 VNMEF
+112 INLEF

-151 SSNYGPSAEEG
+151 TSTYGPSAAEG
-162 GVQGIKLTGA
+162 GVSGIKLTGA
-172 LPGTYTFTLEDING
+172 LPGTYIFSLEDLDG
-186 DGIDDTIRL
+186 DGTDETMRIT
-195 SDGAITE
+195 SDGATE
-202 DVALPAV
+202 DVSLPPTPA
-209 PAGETA
+209 AGETA
-215 KLTFSTLGFVVTL
+215 KLTFSQLGVMVTINENMGL
-228 NDNFGET
+228 T
-235 IPVLDGNGETIPVLD
+235 IPSV
-250 GDGET
+250 
-255 IPLLDENGDVILDGD
+255 
-270 GNAEVEVEINDAV
+270 
-283 LEGRSFQVLEG
+283 EGRYFNVMEG
-294 AGGTVQIG
+294 TGGTVQIG

-317 ATAVG
+317 STAVG
-322 LSIDS
+322 LGIDG

-332 VANARAALT
+332 VADARAAMS
-341 QLDSAISSVSDE
+341 QLDKAISLISDE

-358 SVLNRLEFTMSNLAN
+358 SVQNRLEFTMSNLAN
-373 MIQAIDSSRSDIRDV
+373 MIQAIDSSRSSIRDV

-409 ILAQANKI
+409 ILAQANQI
-417 NQSVLGLLN
+417 NQSVLGLLK

>member
-112 VNMEF
+112 INLEF

-136 KLLNGDFTANSIDPA
+136 KLLNGDFTANSIDPTT
-151 SSNYGPSAEEG
+151 SNYGPSAVEG
-162 GVQGIKLTGA
+162 GVQDIKLTGA
-172 LPGTYTFTLEDING
+172 LPGTYTFSLEDIDG
-186 DGIDDTIRL
+186 DGTDDTIRI
-195 SDGAITE
+195 SDGAIMD
-202 DVALPAV
+202 DVPLPPTPA
-209 PAGETA
+209 AGETA
-215 KLTFSTLGFVVTL
+215 KLTFSTSGVVVTL
-228 NDNFGET
+228 NENFGQT
-235 IPVLDGNGETIPVLD
+235 IPSLEGRYFN
-250 GDGET
+250 
-255 IPLLDENGDVILDGD
+255 
-270 GNAEVEVEINDAV
+270 V
-283 LEGRSFQVLEG
+283 LEGT
-294 AGGTVQIG
+294 GGTVQIG

-322 LSIDS
+322 LSLDG

-332 VANARAALT
+332 VANARSAMS
-341 QLDSAISSVSDE
+341 QLDGAISKISDE

-358 SVLNRLEFTMSNLAN
+358 SVQNRLEFTMSNLAN
-373 MIQAIDSSRSDIRDV
+373 MIQAIDSSRSAIRDV

>member
-9 SAASLAYKSYSKAQG
+9 SAASLAYKFYSKAQA

-81 GLSEINGILSRLRE
+81 GLSEINSLLSRLRE
-95 LAVQAASDQL
+95 LTVQAASDQL

-112 VNMEF
+112 INLEF

-151 SSNYGPSAEEG
+151 TSTYGPSAAEG
-162 GVQGIKLTGA
+162 GVSEIKLTGA
-172 LPGTYTFTLEDING
+172 LPGRYIFSLEDLDG
-186 DGIDDTIRL
+186 DGTDETMRIT
-195 SDGAITE
+195 SDGATE
-202 DVALPAV
+202 DVSLPPIPA
-209 PAGETA
+209 AGETA
-215 KLTFSTLGFVVTL
+215 KLTFSQLGVMVTI
-228 NDNFGET
+228 NENMGWN
-235 IPVLDGNGETIPVLD
+235 VDGQEFTVN
-250 GDGET
+250 
-255 IPLLDENGDVILDGD
+255 
-270 GNAEVEVEINDAV
+270 
-283 LEGRSFQVLEG
+283 EGS
-294 AGGTVQIG
+294 GGTVQIG

-317 ATAVG
+317 STAVG
-322 LSIDS
+322 LGIDG

-332 VANARAALT
+332 VADARAAMS
-341 QLDSAISSVSDE
+341 QLDKAISLISDE

-358 SVLNRLEFTMSNLAN
+358 SVQNRLEFTMSNLAN
-373 MIQAIDSSRSDIRDV
+373 MIQAIDSSRSSIRDV

-409 ILAQANKI
+409 ILAQANQI
-417 NQSVLGLLN
+417 NQSVLGLLK

>member
-9 SAASLAYKSYSKAQG
+9 SAASLAYKSYSKAQA

-112 VNMEF
+112 INLEF

-151 SSNYGPSAEEG
+151 LSNYGPAAAEG
-162 GVQGIKLTGA
+162 GISDIKLTGA
-172 LPGTYTFTLEDING
+172 LPGTYTFSLQDLDG
-186 DGIDDTIRL
+186 DGTDETMRI
-195 SDGAITE
+195 SDGTTTD
-202 DVALPAV
+202 DVTLP
-209 PAGETA
+209 PIPDAGETA
-215 KLTFSTLGFVVTL
+215 KLTFSQLGVVVSI
-228 NDNFGET
+228 NENFGLVV
-235 IPVLDGNGETIPVLD
+235 PNV
-250 GDGET
+250 
-255 IPLLDENGDVILDGD
+255 
-270 GNAEVEVEINDAV
+270 
-283 LEGRSFQVLEG
+283 EGRYFNVAEG
-294 AGGTVQIG
+294 TGGTVQIG

-317 ATAVG
+317 ATSVG
-322 LSIDS
+322 LGIDG

-332 VANARAALT
+332 VANARAAMT
-341 QLDSAISSVSDE
+341 RLDGAISSISDE

-358 SVLNRLEFTMSNLAN
+358 SVQNRLEFTMSNLAN
-373 MIQAIDSSRSDIRDV
+373 MIQAIDSSRSAIRDV

-409 ILAQANKI
+409 ILAQANQI

>member
-112 VNMEF
+112 INLEF

-136 KLLNGDFTANSIDPA
+136 KLLNGDFTANSVDPTA
-151 SSNYGPSAEEG
+151 SNYGPSAAEG
-162 GVQGIKLTGA
+162 GVQDIKLTGA
-172 LPGTYTFTLEDING
+172 LPGSYTFSLEDIDG
-186 DGIDDTIRL
+186 DGTDDTIRI
-195 SDGAITE
+195 SDGTITD
-202 DVALPAV
+202 DVALPPT
-209 PAGETA
+209 PAEGETA
-215 KLTFSTLGFVVTL
+215 KLTFSTSGLVVTL
-228 NDNFGET
+228 NENFGQT
-235 IPVLDGNGETIPVLD
+235 IPSLEGRYFN
-250 GDGET
+250 
-255 IPLLDENGDVILDGD
+255 
-270 GNAEVEVEINDAV
+270 V
-283 LEGRSFQVLEG
+283 LEGT
-294 AGGTVQIG
+294 GGTVQIG

-317 ATAVG
+317 ATSVG
-322 LSIDS
+322 LNIDG

-332 VANARAALT
+332 VANARAAMT

-358 SVLNRLEFTMSNLAN
+358 SVQNRLEFTMSNLAN
-373 MIQAIDSSRSDIRDV
+373 MIQAIDSSRSAIRDV

>member
-9 SAASLAYKSYSKAQG
+9 SAASLAYKFYSKAQA

-81 GLSEINGILSRLRE
+81 GLSEINSRLSRLRE
-95 LAVQAASDQL
+95 LTVQAASDQL

-112 VNMEF
+112 INLEF

-136 KLLNGDFTANSIDPA
+136 KLLHGDFTANSIDPA
-151 SSNYGPSAEEG
+151 TSTYGPSAAEG
-162 GVQGIKLTGA
+162 GVSGIKLTGA
-172 LPGTYTFTLEDING
+172 LPGTYTFSLEDLDG
-186 DGIDDTIRL
+186 DGTDETMRITD
-195 SDGAITE
+195 DGATE
-202 DVALPAV
+202 DVSLPPTPA
-209 PAGETA
+209 AGETA
-215 KLTFSTLGFVVTL
+215 KLTFSQLGVVVTI
-228 NDNFGET
+228 N
-235 IPVLDGNGETIPVLD
+235 
-250 GDGET
+250 
-255 IPLLDENGDVILDGD
+255 ENMGW
-270 GNAEVEVEINDAV
+270 N
-283 LEGRSFQVLEG
+283 LEGRYFNVMEG
-294 AGGTVQIG
+294 TGGTVQIG

-317 ATAVG
+317 STAVG
-322 LSIDS
+322 LGIDG

-332 VANARAALT
+332 VADARAAMS
-341 QLDSAISSVSDE
+341 QLDTAISLISDE

-358 SVLNRLEFTMSNLAN
+358 SVQNRLEFTMSNLAN
-373 MIQAIDSSRSDIRDV
+373 MIQAIDSSRSSIRDG

-409 ILAQANKI
+409 ILAQANQI
-417 NQSVLGLLN
+417 NQSVLGLLK

>member
-9 SAASLAYKSYSKAQG
+9 SAASLAYKFYSKAQA

-81 GLSEINGILSRLRE
+81 GLSEINSLLSRLRE
-95 LAVQAASDQL
+95 LTVQAASDQL

-112 VNMEF
+112 INLEF

-151 SSNYGPSAEEG
+151 TSTYGPSAAEG
-162 GVQGIKLTGA
+162 GVSGIKLTGA
-172 LPGTYTFTLEDING
+172 LPGIYTFSLEDLNG
-186 DGIDDTIRL
+186 DGTDETMRIT
-195 SDGAITE
+195 SDGATE
-202 DVALPAV
+202 DVSLPPTPA
-209 PAGETA
+209 AGETA
-215 KLTFSTLGFVVTL
+215 KLTFSQLGVMVTI
-228 NDNFGET
+228 NENMGWN
-235 IPVLDGNGETIPVLD
+235 VDGQEFTVN
-250 GDGET
+250 
-255 IPLLDENGDVILDGD
+255 
-270 GNAEVEVEINDAV
+270 
-283 LEGRSFQVLEG
+283 EGS
-294 AGGTVQIG
+294 GGTVQIG

-317 ATAVG
+317 STAVG
-322 LSIDS
+322 LGIDG

-332 VANARAALT
+332 VADARAAMS
-341 QLDSAISSVSDE
+341 QLDKAISLISDE

-358 SVLNRLEFTMSNLAN
+358 SVQNRLEFTMSNLAN
-373 MIQAIDSSRSDIRDV
+373 MIQAIDSSRSSIRDV

-409 ILAQANKI
+409 ILAQANQI
-417 NQSVLGLLN
+417 NQSVLGLLK

>member
-9 SAASLAYKSYSKAQG
+9 SAASLAYKFYSKAQA

-81 GLSEINGILSRLRE
+81 GLSEINSLLSRLRE
-95 LAVQAASDQL
+95 LTVQAASDQL

-112 VNMEF
+112 INLEF

-151 SSNYGPSAEEG
+151 TSTYGPSAAEG
-162 GVQGIKLTGA
+162 GVSGIKLTGA
-172 LPGTYTFTLEDING
+172 LPGTYTFSLEDLDG
-186 DGIDDTIRL
+186 DGTDETMRIT
-195 SDGAITE
+195 SDGATE
-202 DVALPAV
+202 DVSLPPTPA
-209 PAGETA
+209 AGETA
-215 KLTFSTLGFVVTL
+215 KLTFSQLGVMVTINENMGL
-228 NDNFGET
+228 T
-235 IPVLDGNGETIPVLD
+235 IPSV
-250 GDGET
+250 
-255 IPLLDENGDVILDGD
+255 
-270 GNAEVEVEINDAV
+270 
-283 LEGRSFQVLEG
+283 EGRYFNVIEG
-294 AGGTVQIG
+294 TGGTVQIG

-317 ATAVG
+317 STAVG
-322 LSIDS
+322 LGIDG

-332 VANARAALT
+332 VADARAAMS
-341 QLDSAISSVSDE
+341 QLDKAISLISDE

-358 SVLNRLEFTMSNLAN
+358 SVQNRLEFTMSNLAN
-373 MIQAIDSSRSDIRDV
+373 MIQAIDSSRSSIRDV

-409 ILAQANKI
+409 ILAQANQI
-417 NQSVLGLLN
+417 NQSVLGLLK

>member
-112 VNMEF
+112 INLEF

-136 KLLNGDFTANSIDPA
+136 KLLNGDFTANSIDPTT
-151 SSNYGPSAEEG
+151 SNYGPSAVEG
-162 GVQGIKLTGA
+162 GVQDIKLTGA
-172 LPGTYTFTLEDING
+172 LPGTYTFSIEDIDG
-186 DGIDDTIRL
+186 DGTDDTIRI
-195 SDGAITE
+195 SDGTITD
-202 DVALPAV
+202 DVALPPT
-209 PAGETA
+209 PAEGETT
-215 KLTFSTLGFVVTL
+215 KLTFSTSGVVVTL
-228 NDNFGET
+228 NENFGQT
-235 IPVLDGNGETIPVLD
+235 IPSLEGRYFN
-250 GDGET
+250 
-255 IPLLDENGDVILDGD
+255 
-270 GNAEVEVEINDAV
+270 V
-283 LEGRSFQVLEG
+283 LEGT
-294 AGGTVQIG
+294 GGTVQIG

-322 LSIDS
+322 LGIDG

-332 VANARAALT
+332 VANARAAMS
-341 QLDSAISSVSDE
+341 QLDGAISQISDE

-358 SVLNRLEFTMSNLAN
+358 SVQNRLEFTMSNLAN
-373 MIQAIDSSRSDIRDV
+373 MIQAIDSSRSAIRDV

-409 ILAQANKI
+409 ILAQANQI